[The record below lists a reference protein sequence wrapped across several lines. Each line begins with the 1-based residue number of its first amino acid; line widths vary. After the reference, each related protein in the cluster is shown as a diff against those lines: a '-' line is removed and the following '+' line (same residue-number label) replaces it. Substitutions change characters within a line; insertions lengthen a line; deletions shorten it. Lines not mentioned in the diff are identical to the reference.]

1 MYEAD
6 LTLFEQ
12 ALCVSVVTVVII
24 GSFLLG
30 CAANEHDR
38 REEEKRR
45 ELESAT
51 HKQALEGR
59 QGYRRTDFTV

>member
-6 LTLFEQ
+6 LSLFEQ
-12 ALCVSVVTVVII
+12 ALYVSLLTVVIV
-24 GSFLLG
+24 GAFLLG

-45 ELESAT
+45 EIEDAA
-51 HKQALEGR
+51 HKQAVEGR
-59 QGYRRTDFTV
+59 HGYRRTDFTV